1 MASVRVN
8 RFVNSNLSIIIL
20 WNIKII
26 TFVPELH
33 FESTF
38 IHGPPEL
45 CYLLQEFPGL
55 VPWSLF
61 LVVSVKTYDLSS
73 CLKRSIC
80 LLFSIFL
87 IPCLFHILFQL

>member
-8 RFVNSNLSIIIL
+8 GLVNSNLSIIIL

-45 CYLLQEFPGL
+45 CYLLQEFL
-55 VPWSLF
+55 VLF
-61 LVVSVKTYDLSS
+61 LGASSWLLVSRLM
-73 CLKRSIC
+73 I
-80 LLFSIFL
+80 
-87 IPCLFHILFQL
+87 